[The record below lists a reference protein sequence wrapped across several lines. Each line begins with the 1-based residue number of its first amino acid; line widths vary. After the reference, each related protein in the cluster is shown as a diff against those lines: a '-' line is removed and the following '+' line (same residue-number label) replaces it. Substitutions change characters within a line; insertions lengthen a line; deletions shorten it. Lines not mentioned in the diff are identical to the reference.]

1 MLDPEGI
8 ASHDF
13 YANFLYRQGRYEEA
27 IRDWQTV
34 IRIAPDHAAAWVNLG
49 AAMSE
54 TGRLDEAITAY
65 KKALQLKPTD
75 MAFNN
80 LGVVYSRTGRKAEA
94 VEAYRK
100 AVEMTAGS
108 YLFEGN
114 LAVAYQIMGGFD
126 DQAKQGLA
134 RALDLGEKARKANPR
149 DPAVQRILAGYYAR
163 MGKTLLAGQRIETA
177 LALAPNSP
185 EVQAGGAEV
194 YELLGQR
201 KKALTLAKRSMELGY
216 TRRRLEQYPE
226 LAGLLKELK

>member
-1 MLDPEGI
+1 MR
-8 ASHDF
+8 ARW
-13 YANFLYRQGRYEEA
+13 AAGRRV
-27 IRDWQTV
+27 RD
-34 IRIAPDHAAAWVNLG
+34 D
-49 AAMSE
+49 
-54 TGRLDEAITAY
+54 GRL
-65 KKALQLKPTD
+65 
-75 MAFNN
+75 
-80 LGVVYSRTGRKAEA
+80 GTGSK
-94 VEAYRK
+94 
-100 AVEMTAGS
+100 
-108 YLFEGN
+108 
-114 LAVAYQIMGGFD
+114 
-126 DQAKQGLA
+126 GLA
-134 RALDLGEKARKANPR
+134 RAIDLGEKARKANPR